1 MELHSFLDHEHCG
14 KQLLSDWTKNL
25 VSSTVRFKTTPV
37 GFKEC
42 FLNGA
47 DIIVD
52 ILQIHIETHLCVF
65 QKSCLDR
72 DMWWE
77 GKKSQVHVRLDKLGG
92 WNSFTALHRSDLLF
106 LSQLNS
112 HYCLVITTN
121 SFTAKWMGDWYSL
134 ALFSICVN
142 IVFVFLHPFLVE
154 SPRWLLTKG
163 RVREA
168 AEIINNIRTFNKQ
181 EKIKELESKLKPIA
195 ELENKQ
201 EKDSLGPLDIFKNL
215 VIFRFSMF
223 VWYSKSIYF
232 LPDCSVWWLSS
243 GLWMTISTSPAHSML
258 RTYMETSGSTS
269 ALWLLLR
276 PQRFSWGH
284 F

>member
-1 MELHSFLDHEHCG
+1 M
-14 KQLLSDWTKNL
+14 
-25 VSSTVRFKTTPV
+25 
-37 GFKEC
+37 
-42 FLNGA
+42 
-47 DIIVD
+47 
-52 ILQIHIETHLCVF
+52 
-65 QKSCLDR
+65 
-72 DMWWE
+72 
-77 GKKSQVHVRLDKLGG
+77 DKLGG

-223 VWYSKSIYF
+223 V
-232 LPDCSVWWLSS
+232 
-243 GLWMTISTSPAHSML
+243 
-258 RTYMETSGSTS
+258 
-269 ALWLLLR
+269 
-276 PQRFSWGH
+276 
-284 F
+284 